1 LIPAFR
7 RASGRNAG
15 INAIS
20 YEIKKLNKWDDQM
33 IIATSRISPSVD
45 YTEVMFGAGAS
56 RNTGAE
62 AKKLGITKAV
72 IVCDKDVKKYL
83 LTILLPLTNIF

>member
-1 LIPAFR
+1 MYKIIDTILIM
-7 RASGRNAG
+7 
-15 INAIS
+15 
-20 YEIKKLNKWDDQM
+20 KKLNKWDDQM